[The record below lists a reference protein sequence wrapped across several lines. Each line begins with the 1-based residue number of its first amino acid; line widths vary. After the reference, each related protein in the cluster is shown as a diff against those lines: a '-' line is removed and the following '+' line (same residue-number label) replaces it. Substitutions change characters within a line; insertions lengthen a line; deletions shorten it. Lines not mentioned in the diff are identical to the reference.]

1 MRVKKCLSMLL
12 AVIMIGTMITSL
24 PITASA
30 VDIHTAAIGEGT
42 VITVDTAEKLNTA
55 CDSINENGG
64 TYTIDLTG
72 SFEGQVE
79 ITNKDAVVT
88 VISSTGQTLTNL
100 RTAVYVEN
108 GATVKLGGNGNT
120 KLTLQ
125 GNDQPHITDEGNDDP
140 GLIYLLSG
148 STCEMNENVTL
159 KDRKG
164 NNYLGGGVTVNGGNF
179 IMNGGTIEN
188 CGINGGSV
196 CYGGG
201 VAVFNRGT
209 FTMNGGTIS
218 NCYAIST
225 YDSELDPNHLTALGG
240 GVFVTSGSVFTMNGG
255 TISKCTASVCGGGVA
270 AVGAVDNSH
279 YNSIVNINSG
289 TISDN
294 TAAGGA
300 GVFVSRFLYAKA
312 VPIAVSA
319 ALAGSTSAG
328 SSGSTD
334 GLQGDAPSEPGL
346 YIDTNSDSDSILIKN
361 NHADGTYDKD
371 ANKRYANGLGGGI
384 LVANLGT
391 HTAQIHNA
399 EITGN
404 RADMGAGVAV
414 FHFTTKPD
422 IDNCT
427 ITGNTADSNGGG
439 IAMIRNNDGGT
450 VLKNTTI
457 TGNTSGDRGA
467 GVYYD
472 EDSELHISGAD
483 IIQNNKFD
491 EKLNNLNVLSV
502 EKPVY
507 VDGDLSG
514 SQIGLS
520 DPRLWDDGKSDIEA
534 PDDGAAE
541 LLTNGYRTNNPEAHP
556 NEYFTS
562 DHETWIVER
571 TVKTT
576 TEVGAPG
583 SEYRVYTVERHP
595 LEDNTTPNVY
605 ANNKGQYIILKTQ
618 NDTSGI
624 TNANTLFTALR
635 NYYSNSEYYDVN
647 PNYNF
652 DSDVKF
658 LPKDSN
664 APLSYV
670 QLKKNNYG
678 DITVTY
684 SAARA
689 KRQYIG
695 SISCSASIS
704 NQRYAKEK
712 ELVLQITKSDR
723 SDWFNQYQNLSNL
736 YFKTDYTEET
746 IEYVNA
752 DPPGNVLYEYD
763 EYGDIKAK
771 LITGSFKTKYARTTT
786 KETGTDDE
794 VRLVRRKPDYHI
806 NNTEIDDH
814 YKNNDIFTSY
824 VEAATKEIK
833 VGETIEE
840 FYTVPEVVPTDT
852 NSCPYIF
859 KGWYYDQENDND
871 THPVKFGT
879 DKYAK
884 DIYAH
889 WIKVD
894 DVDKDAEDT
903 NDLPAGY
910 TKYGGFDLCGV
921 QVRKERTIDSNFGGE
936 SMPGGLR
943 FVTSLSKDVV
953 DKINAIMPNN
963 IEYGYVATNQDKEGW
978 IKYHGHFGRK
988 LQYVSDGA
996 NGIDTSESATDDNY
1010 FGFATNVVCTSKQ
1023 SNGTGGVVRED
1034 HRSYGDYLLYTL
1046 VVTYEGDDG
1055 TGYGKNVLARPY
1067 IRYKDANGLDR
1078 VAYSEYR
1085 GNSNTLGGC
1094 YTSYNKNNPDA

>member
-30 VDIHTAAIGEGT
+30 VDIHTAAIGEDT
-42 VITVDTAEKLNTA
+42 DFTVDTAEKLNAA
-55 CDSINENGG
+55 CERINEDGG
-64 TYTIDLTG
+64 IYTIDLTG
-72 SFEGQVE
+72 SFEGQVK

-88 VISSTGQTLTNL
+88 VISSTGQTLTNS

-125 GNDQPHITDEGNDDP
+125 GNDQPHITEKGNDDP

-159 KDRKG
+159 KDRRG
-164 NNYLGGGVTVNGGNF
+164 NNYLGGGVTVNGGSF
-179 IMNGGTIEN
+179 IMNGGTIEK
-188 CGINGGSV
+188 CGIDGGSV

-201 VAVFNRGT
+201 VAVFNSGT

-225 YDSELDPNHLTALGG
+225 YDNERDPNHLTALGG

-300 GVFVSRFLYAKA
+300 GVFVSRFLYADA
-312 VPIAVSA
+312 DPIAVSA

-346 YIDTNSDSDSILIKN
+346 YIDTNSASDSISIKN
-361 NHADGTYDKD
+361 NHADGTYVKN

-391 HTAQIHNA
+391 YTAQIHNA

-404 RADMGAGVAV
+404 SADMGAGVAV

-427 ITGNTADSNGGG
+427 ITGNTAERNGGG

-472 EDSELHISGAD
+472 ADSELHISGKD
-483 IIQNNKFD
+483 IIQDNTFNG
-491 EKLNNLNVLSV
+491 KLNNLNVLIGKQSNANYYEA
-502 EKPVY
+502 EKLMPVY
-507 VDGDLSG
+507 VDGDLTG

-541 LLTNGYRTNNPEAHP
+541 LLTNGYKTNNPEAHP

-576 TEVGAPG
+576 TEVGVPG
-583 SEYRVYTVERHP
+583 SEYRVYTVNRHP
-595 LEDNTTPNVY
+595 VITKGNY
-605 ANNKGQYIILKTQ
+605 AGHNGQYIITDIQNPNLKSISSMADIVSELRYRFDNSNYTITTNYNQ
-618 NDTSGI
+618 NNAVYIKYNSVNSDSPLGSVVLRKQSYNNYI
-624 TNANTLFTALR
+624 SIEYNANSGRGNTIFIASETLQSK
-635 NYYSNSEYYDVN
+635 Y
-647 PNYNF
+647 P
-652 DSDVKF
+652 DSGK
-658 LPKDSN
+658 
-664 APLSYV
+664 
-670 QLKKNNYG
+670 
-678 DITVTY
+678 
-684 SAARA
+684 
-689 KRQYIG
+689 
-695 SISCSASIS
+695 
-704 NQRYAKEK
+704 
-712 ELVLQITKSDR
+712 LVLQINTNGDNTLKNEYTFSET
-723 SDWFNQYQNLSNL
+723 S
-736 YFKTDYTEET
+736 TEEK
-746 IEYVNA
+746 INYINE

-763 EYGDIKAK
+763 EYGDVAAK
-771 LITGSFKTKYARTTT
+771 LTIEKKPETIYTQNTIS
-786 KETGTDDE
+786 ETGTDDE
-794 VRLVRRKPDYHI
+794 VRLVRKKPEYHI
-806 NNTEIDDH
+806 NNDAIDDN
-814 YKNNDIFTSY
+814 YDNNDIFTSY
-824 VEAATKEIK
+824 IEEKTGEVK
-833 VGETIEE
+833 VGDTIREC
-840 FYTVPEVVPTDT
+840 YTIPEVKADKN

-859 KGWYYDQENDND
+859 KGWYYDQDNED
-871 THPVKFGT
+871 DDDPVVFDQ

-903 NDLPAGY
+903 NELPAGY

-953 DKINAIMPNN
+953 DKINAIKPNN
-963 IEYGYVATNQDKEGW
+963 IEYGYVATNQNKEG
-978 IKYHGHFGRK
+978 
-988 LQYVSDGA
+988 
-996 NGIDTSESATDDNY
+996 
-1010 FGFATNVVCTSKQ
+1010 
-1023 SNGTGGVVRED
+1023 
-1034 HRSYGDYLLYTL
+1034 
-1046 VVTYEGDDG
+1046 
-1055 TGYGKNVLARPY
+1055 
-1067 IRYKDANGLDR
+1067 
-1078 VAYSEYR
+1078 
-1085 GNSNTLGGC
+1085 
-1094 YTSYNKNNPDA
+1094 

>member
-42 VITVDTAEKLNTA
+42 VITVKTAEELNTA

-64 TYTIDLTG
+64 IYTIDLTD
-72 SFEGQVE
+72 SFEGQVN
-79 ITNKDAVVT
+79 ITNEAAVVT
-88 VISSTGQTLTNL
+88 VISSKGKTLTNPT
-100 RTAVYVEN
+100 TAVYVEN

-125 GNDQPHITDEGNDDP
+125 GNDQPHNTGEGNDDP
-140 GLIYLLSG
+140 GLIYILPG

-164 NNYLGGGVTVNGGNF
+164 NNYLGGGVTVQGGSF

-188 CGINGGSV
+188 CGIDGGSV

-255 TISKCTASVCGGGVA
+255 TISECTASVCGGGVA

-312 VPIAVSA
+312 DPIAVSA

-361 NHADGTYDKD
+361 NHADGTYVKN

-391 HTAQIHNA
+391 YTAQIHNA

-404 RADMGAGVAV
+404 RADIGAGVAV

-427 ITGNTADSNGGG
+427 ITGNTAVRNGGG
-439 IAMIRNNDGGT
+439 IAMIRNDKGGT

-472 EDSELHISGAD
+472 EDSPLHISGAD
-483 IIQNNKFD
+483 IIQNNTYND
-491 EKLNNLNVLSV
+491 ALNNLNVLSV

-507 VDGDLSG
+507 VDGDLTG

-541 LLTNGYRTNNPEAHP
+541 LLTNGYKTYNPEAHP

-576 TEVGAPG
+576 TEVGVPG
-583 SEYRVYTVERHP
+583 SEYLVYTVKRYP
-595 LEDNTTPNVY
+595 VITKGNY
-605 ANNKGQYIILKTQ
+605 AGLKNQYIITDIQ
-618 NDTSGI
+618 
-624 TNANTLFTALR
+624 
-635 NYYSNSEYYDVN
+635 N
-647 PNYNF
+647 PNLTTLSTNNDIISELKYRFESSNKYTINDLSYPSVGSTYIKYTPKTS
-652 DSDVKF
+652 DS
-658 LPKDSN
+658 
-664 APLSYV
+664 PLSLIV
-670 QLKKNNYG
+670 LQKAPNKNEVTLTYYG
-678 DITVTY
+678 KQPQGSTVVYTASPSIQSAYPY
-684 SAARA
+684 S
-689 KRQYIG
+689 
-695 SISCSASIS
+695 
-704 NQRYAKEK
+704 E
-712 ELVLQITKSDR
+712 ELVLKITR
-723 SDWFNQYQNLSNL
+723 STSEINSTFSESS
-736 YFKTDYTEET
+736 TEEK
-746 IEYVNA
+746 INYINA
-752 DPPGNVLYEYD
+752 DPPGGVLYEYD
-763 EYGDIKAK
+763 EYGDVAAK
-771 LITGSFKTKYARTTT
+771 LTIVKTETIYTQNTIS
-786 KETGTDDE
+786 ETGTDDE
-794 VRLVRRKPDYHI
+794 VRLVRIDKPNYHI
-806 NNTEIDDH
+806 NNTDIANTTTYGGD
-814 YKNNDIFTSY
+814 DIFTSY
-824 VEAATKEIK
+824 VEAATGEEIK
-833 VGETIEE
+833 VGDTIRRC
-840 FYTVPEVVPTDT
+840 YTIPEVKADKN

-903 NDLPAGY
+903 NELPAGY

-953 DKINAIMPNN
+953 NKINAIKPNN

-978 IKYHGHFGRK
+978 INYHNNVGRK
-988 LQYVSDGA
+988 LQYVSDGD
-996 NGIDTSESATDDNY
+996 NGINTSETATDENY

-1055 TGYGKNVLARPY
+1055 TGYEKNVLARPY

-1094 YTSYNKNNPDA
+1094 YTSYSYSKNNPDA